1 MMPLAVPLENAYI
14 EILLYLHKHKTK
26 ITMSTPPI
34 KINDSL
40 FCLANDWEK
49 GEHRYSLELSKT
61 EDPKNTILV
70 VGVNPGGKTDPE
82 EKYIGRTIRRV
93 CNLVIDKGEDDTK
106 YDSALF
112 VNLTPK
118 IAITPSGLKDS
129 KELQVPPRDNVEEI
143 KTLIRKRKDHISN
156 VLFCFGNSFKYGK
169 DNGLFTKVIDAIK
182 EELPLP
188 ESKYWCLGISKKG
201 YPIHPLARIKDK
213 RLTECSINQDF
224 TFSVK
229 D

>member
-1 MMPLAVPLENAYI
+1 
-14 EILLYLHKHKTK
+14 
-26 ITMSTPPI
+26 MSTLHI
-34 KINDSL
+34 RINDSL
-40 FCLANDWEK
+40 FCLANDWKK
-49 GEHRYSLELSKT
+49 GTYRYSLELSKT
-61 EDPKNTILV
+61 ENPKNTILV

-82 EKYIGRTIRRV
+82 EKYIGRTV
-93 CNLVIDKGEDDTK
+93 CRICDLVIDKGEGNAK

-118 IAITPSGLKDS
+118 IAITPSGLKDP
-129 KELQVPPRDNVEEI
+129 ENLQDLQEENI
-143 KTLIRKRKDHISN
+143 KRIKALIQGQEEGRKRRISN

-188 ESKYWCLGISKKG
+188 ESKYWCLGISNKG

-224 TFSVK
+224 TFSLK

>member
-1 MMPLAVPLENAYI
+1 MTLAVPLGNAYI

-40 FCLANDWEK
+40 FCLTNDWEK
-49 GEHRYSLELSKT
+49 GKHRYSLELSKT

-93 CNLVIDKGEDDTK
+93 CDLVIDTGEGDTK

-143 KTLIRKRKDHISN
+143 KTLIRKRKNHISN

-169 DNGLFTKVIDAIK
+169 DNGSFTKVIDVIK

>member
-1 MMPLAVPLENAYI
+1 
-14 EILLYLHKHKTK
+14 
-26 ITMSTPPI
+26 MSTPLI

-40 FCLANDWEK
+40 FCLDNDWEK
-49 GEHRYSLELSKT
+49 GKHRYSLELSKT

-93 CNLVIDKGEDDTK
+93 CDLVIDNGEGDTK

-188 ESKYWCLGISKKG
+188 ESKYWCLGISNKG

-224 TFSVK
+224 TFSLK

>member
-1 MMPLAVPLENAYI
+1 MTLAVPLGNAYI

-26 ITMSTPPI
+26 ITMSTAPI

-40 FCLANDWEK
+40 FCLANDWKK
-49 GEHRYSLELSKT
+49 GEHRYSLESSKT

-93 CNLVIDKGEDDTK
+93 CDLVIYNGEGDTK

-143 KTLIRKRKDHISN
+143 KTLIRKRKNHISN

-169 DNGLFTKVIDAIK
+169 DNGSFTKVIDVIK

>member
-1 MMPLAVPLENAYI
+1 
-14 EILLYLHKHKTK
+14 
-26 ITMSTPPI
+26 MSTPPI

-40 FCLANDWEK
+40 FCLDNDWKK

-93 CNLVIDKGEDDTK
+93 CDLVIDKGEGDTK

-143 KTLIRKRKDHISN
+143 KALIRKRKDLISN

-188 ESKYWCLGISKKG
+188 ESKYWCLGISNKG

-224 TFSVK
+224 TFSLK

>member
-1 MMPLAVPLENAYI
+1 
-14 EILLYLHKHKTK
+14 
-26 ITMSTPPI
+26 MSTPPI

-82 EKYIGRTIRRV
+82 KKYIGRTIRRV
-93 CNLVIDKGEDDTK
+93 CDLVIDKGEGDTK

-143 KTLIRKRKDHISN
+143 KALIRKRKDLISN

-224 TFSVK
+224 TFSLK

>member
-1 MMPLAVPLENAYI
+1 
-14 EILLYLHKHKTK
+14 
-26 ITMSTPPI
+26 MSTPPI

-49 GEHRYSLELSKT
+49 GKHRYSLELSKT

-93 CNLVIDKGEDDTK
+93 CDLVIDKGEGDTK

-112 VNLTPK
+112 VNLTPI

-143 KTLIRKRKDHISN
+143 KALIRKRKDLISN

-188 ESKYWCLGISKKG
+188 ESKYWCLGISNKG
-201 YPIHPLARIKDK
+201 YPIHPLAHIKDM

-224 TFSVK
+224 TFSIK

>member
-1 MMPLAVPLENAYI
+1 
-14 EILLYLHKHKTK
+14 
-26 ITMSTPPI
+26 MSTPPI

-49 GEHRYSLELSKT
+49 GEHHYSLELSKT

-82 EKYIGRTIRRV
+82 KKYIGRTIRRV
-93 CNLVIDKGEDDTK
+93 CDLVIDKGEGDTK

-143 KTLIRKRKDHISN
+143 KALIRKRKDLISN

-224 TFSVK
+224 TFSLK

>member
-1 MMPLAVPLENAYI
+1 
-14 EILLYLHKHKTK
+14 
-26 ITMSTPPI
+26 MSTLHI
-34 KINDSL
+34 RINDSL
-40 FCLANDWEK
+40 FCIANVWKK
-49 GEHRYSLELSKT
+49 GAYRYSLELSKT
-61 EDPKNTILV
+61 ETPKNTILV

-82 EKYIGRTIRRV
+82 KNYIGRTIRRV
-93 CNLVIDKGEDDTK
+93 CDLVIDKGEGNTK

-129 KELQVPPRDNVEEI
+129 DELQALQKENIEVI
-143 KTLIRKRKDHISN
+143 KSLIQERKNRISN

-188 ESKYWCLGISKKG
+188 ESKYWYLGISNKG
-201 YPIHPLARIKDK
+201 YPIHPLAHIKDM

>member
-1 MMPLAVPLENAYI
+1 
-14 EILLYLHKHKTK
+14 
-26 ITMSTPPI
+26 MSTPPI

-40 FCLANDWEK
+40 FCLANDWKK
-49 GEHRYSLELSKT
+49 GEYRYYLELSKT
-61 EDPKNTILV
+61 EDPNNTILV

-93 CNLVIDKGEDDTK
+93 CDLVIDTGEGDTK

-129 KELQVPPRDNVEEI
+129 DKLQALQKKNI
-143 KTLIRKRKDHISN
+143 KKIKALIQGRKRRISN
-156 VLFCFGNSFKYGK
+156 VLFSFGNSFKYGK
-169 DNGLFTKVIDAIK
+169 NNGLFTKVIDTIK
-182 EELPLP
+182 QELPLP
-188 ESKYWCLGISKKG
+188 ESKYWCLGISNKG
-201 YPIHPLARIKDK
+201 YPIHPLAHIKDM
-213 RLTECSINQDF
+213 RLRECSINQDF
-224 TFSVK
+224 TFSMK

>member
-1 MMPLAVPLENAYI
+1 
-14 EILLYLHKHKTK
+14 
-26 ITMSTPPI
+26 MSTPPI

-40 FCLANDWEK
+40 FCLVNDWEK
-49 GEHRYSLELSKT
+49 DNYRYSLELSKT

-82 EKYIGRTIRRV
+82 EKYIGRTIHRV
-93 CNLVIDKGEDDTK
+93 CDLVIDNGEGDTK

-143 KTLIRKRKDHISN
+143 KALIRKRKDRISN

-213 RLTECSINQDF
+213 RLRECSINQDF

-229 D
+229 N

>member
-1 MMPLAVPLENAYI
+1 
-14 EILLYLHKHKTK
+14 
-26 ITMSTPPI
+26 MSTPPV
-34 KINDSL
+34 KINNRL

-49 GEHRYSLELSKT
+49 GEHRYYLELSKT

-70 VGVNPGGKTDPE
+70 VGVNPGGKTDPD
-82 EKYIGRTIRRV
+82 EKHIGRTIRRV
-93 CNLVIDKGEDDTK
+93 CDLVIGKGEDDTK

-129 KELQVPPRDNVEEI
+129 KELQDLHEENI
-143 KTLIRKRKDHISN
+143 KKIKALIQGRKGRICN

-169 DNGLFTKVIDAIK
+169 DNGSFNKVIDAIK

-224 TFSVK
+224 MFSLK

>member
-1 MMPLAVPLENAYI
+1 
-14 EILLYLHKHKTK
+14 
-26 ITMSTPPI
+26 MSTPPI

-40 FCLANDWEK
+40 FCLDNNWKK
-49 GEHRYSLELSKT
+49 GEYRYSLELSKT

-93 CNLVIDKGEDDTK
+93 CDLVIDKGEGDTK

-143 KTLIRKRKDHISN
+143 KALIRKRKDHISN

-188 ESKYWCLGISKKG
+188 ESKYWCLGISNKG

-224 TFSVK
+224 TFSLK

>member
-1 MMPLAVPLENAYI
+1 MTLAVPLGNAYI

-40 FCLANDWEK
+40 FCLANDWKK

-93 CNLVIDKGEDDTK
+93 CDLVIYNGEGDTK

-143 KTLIRKRKDHISN
+143 KTLIRKRKNHISN

-169 DNGLFTKVIDAIK
+169 DNGSFTKVIDVIK

>member
-1 MMPLAVPLENAYI
+1 
-14 EILLYLHKHKTK
+14 
-26 ITMSTPPI
+26 MSTPPI

-40 FCLANDWEK
+40 FCIANDWDK
-49 GEHRYSLELSKT
+49 GAYRYSLELSKT
-61 EDPKNTILV
+61 ENPKNTILV

-93 CNLVIDKGEDDTK
+93 CDLVIENGEGDTK

-129 KELQVPPRDNVEEI
+129 EGPQDLPKDNVEEI
-143 KTLIRKRKDHISN
+143 KALIQGRKGRISN
-156 VLFCFGNSFKYGK
+156 VLFCFGNSFKYCK

-188 ESKYWCLGISKKG
+188 ESRYWCLGISNKG

-224 TFSVK
+224 TFSLK

>member
-1 MMPLAVPLENAYI
+1 
-14 EILLYLHKHKTK
+14 
-26 ITMSTPPI
+26 MSTPPI

-40 FCLANDWEK
+40 FCLANDWKK
-49 GEHRYSLELSKT
+49 GEHRYYLELSKT

-70 VGVNPGGKTDPE
+70 VGVNPGGKTDPD
-82 EKYIGRTIRRV
+82 EKHIGRTISRV
-93 CNLVIDKGEDDTK
+93 CDLVIGKGEDDTK

-118 IAITPSGLKDS
+118 ITITPSGLKDS
-129 KELQVPPRDNVEEI
+129 DEPQALQKENIEV
-143 KTLIRKRKDHISN
+143 IRSQIQERKNRISN

-169 DNGLFTKVIDAIK
+169 DNGLFTKVIDVIK

-201 YPIHPLARIKDK
+201 YPIHPLARIKDM
-213 RLTECSINQDF
+213 RLRKCSINQDF
-224 TFSVK
+224 TFSLK

>member
-1 MMPLAVPLENAYI
+1 
-14 EILLYLHKHKTK
+14 
-26 ITMSTPPI
+26 MSTLPI

-40 FCLANDWEK
+40 FCLANDWKK
-49 GEHRYSLELSKT
+49 GKHRYSIELSKT

-93 CNLVIDKGEDDTK
+93 CDLVIDNGEGDTK

-129 KELQVPPRDNVEEI
+129 DELQAHQKKNI
-143 KTLIRKRKDHISN
+143 KKIKALIQKGHISN

-188 ESKYWCLGISKKG
+188 ESRYWCLGISNKG
-201 YPIHPLARIKDK
+201 YPIHPLAHIKDM
-213 RLTECSINQDF
+213 RLTECSINKDF
-224 TFSVK
+224 TFSMK

>member
-1 MMPLAVPLENAYI
+1 
-14 EILLYLHKHKTK
+14 
-26 ITMSTPPI
+26 MSTPPI

-40 FCLANDWEK
+40 FCLANDWKK
-49 GEHRYSLELSKT
+49 GTYRYSLELSKT
-61 EDPKNTILV
+61 ENPKNTILV

-93 CNLVIDKGEDDTK
+93 CDLVIDTGEGDTK

-129 KELQVPPRDNVEEI
+129 EGPQDLPKDNVEEI
-143 KTLIRKRKDHISN
+143 KALIQGRKGRISN

-169 DNGLFTKVIDAIK
+169 DNGLFTKVINAIK

-188 ESKYWCLGISKKG
+188 ESKYWCLGISNKG

-224 TFSVK
+224 TFSMK

>member
-1 MMPLAVPLENAYI
+1 
-14 EILLYLHKHKTK
+14 
-26 ITMSTPPI
+26 MSTSPI

-49 GEHRYSLELSKT
+49 GEHRYYLELSKT

-70 VGVNPGGKTDPE
+70 VGVNPGGKTDPD
-82 EKYIGRTIRRV
+82 EKHIGRTIRRV
-93 CNLVIDKGEDDTK
+93 CDLVIGKGEDDTK

-118 IAITPSGLKDS
+118 IAITPSSLKNTDEPQALQ
-129 KELQVPPRDNVEEI
+129 KENIEV
-143 KTLIRKRKDHISN
+143 IRSQIQKRKNRISN

-169 DNGLFTKVIDAIK
+169 DNGSFNKVIDAIK
-182 EELPLP
+182 EESPLP

-224 TFSVK
+224 TFSLK

>member
-1 MMPLAVPLENAYI
+1 
-14 EILLYLHKHKTK
+14 
-26 ITMSTPPI
+26 MSTPPI

-49 GEHRYSLELSKT
+49 GAYRYSLELSKT
-61 EDPKNTILV
+61 ENPKNTILV

-93 CNLVIDKGEDDTK
+93 CDLVIDKGEDDPK

-118 IAITPSGLKDS
+118 IAITPSSLKDS
-129 KELQVPPRDNVEEI
+129 EGPQDLPKDNVEKI
-143 KTLIRKRKDHISN
+143 KALIQERKNRISN

-169 DNGLFTKVIDAIK
+169 GNSLFTKVIDAIK

-201 YPIHPLARIKDK
+201 YPIHPLAHIKGM

-224 TFSVK
+224 TFSLK

>member
-1 MMPLAVPLENAYI
+1 
-14 EILLYLHKHKTK
+14 
-26 ITMSTPPI
+26 MSTLPI

-40 FCLANDWEK
+40 FCLANDWK
-49 GEHRYSLELSKT
+49 KDKYRYSLELSKT

-93 CNLVIDKGEDDTK
+93 CDLVIDKGEGDPK

-129 KELQVPPRDNVEEI
+129 KELQVPPRDNVEKI
-143 KTLIRKRKDHISN
+143 KSLIQERKNRISN

-224 TFSVK
+224 TFSLK
-229 D
+229 N

>member
-1 MMPLAVPLENAYI
+1 
-14 EILLYLHKHKTK
+14 
-26 ITMSTPPI
+26 MSTPPI

-40 FCLANDWEK
+40 FCLANDWKK
-49 GEHRYSLELSKT
+49 GEHRYYLELSKT

-70 VGVNPGGKTDPE
+70 VGVNPGGKTDPD
-82 EKYIGRTIRRV
+82 EKHIGRTISRV
-93 CNLVIDKGEDDTK
+93 CDLVIGKGEDDTK

-118 IAITPSGLKDS
+118 ITITPSGLKDS
-129 KELQVPPRDNVEEI
+129 DEPQALQKENIEV
-143 KTLIRKRKDHISN
+143 IRSQIQERKNRISN

-201 YPIHPLARIKDK
+201 CPIHPLARIKDI
-213 RLTECSINQDF
+213 RLAECSINQDF
-224 TFSVK
+224 TFSMK

>member
-1 MMPLAVPLENAYI
+1 
-14 EILLYLHKHKTK
+14 
-26 ITMSTPPI
+26 MSTPPI
-34 KINDSL
+34 KINESL
-40 FCLANDWEK
+40 FCLDNDWEK
-49 GEHRYSLELSKT
+49 GTYRYSLELSKT
-61 EDPKNTILV
+61 ENPKNTILV
-70 VGVNPGGKTDPE
+70 VGVNPGGKTDSE

-93 CNLVIDKGEDDTK
+93 CDLVIDNGEGDTK

-118 IAITPSGLKDS
+118 IAITPSSLKYSEGPQDLP
-129 KELQVPPRDNVEEI
+129 KDNVEEI
-143 KTLIRKRKDHISN
+143 KALIQGRKRRISN

-188 ESKYWCLGISKKG
+188 ESKYWCLGISNKG
-201 YPIHPLARIKDK
+201 YPIHPLARINK

-224 TFSVK
+224 TFSMK

>member
-1 MMPLAVPLENAYI
+1 
-14 EILLYLHKHKTK
+14 
-26 ITMSTPPI
+26 MSTPPI

-40 FCLANDWEK
+40 FCLDNDWKK

-93 CNLVIDKGEDDTK
+93 FDLVIDNGEGDTK

-118 IAITPSGLKDS
+118 IALTPSGLKDS
-129 KELQVPPRDNVEEI
+129 EKLQDLQKENI
-143 KTLIRKRKDHISN
+143 KKIKALIQGRKSRISN

-169 DNGLFTKVIDAIK
+169 DNGSFTKVIDAIK
-182 EELPLP
+182 EELPPP
-188 ESKYWCLGISKKG
+188 ESKYWCLGISNKG
-201 YPIHPLARIKDK
+201 YPIHPLARIKDM
-213 RLTECSINQDF
+213 RLAGCSINQDF
-224 TFSVK
+224 TFSLK

>member
-1 MMPLAVPLENAYI
+1 MTLAVPLGNAYI

-26 ITMSTPPI
+26 ITMSTAPI

-40 FCLANDWEK
+40 FCLANDWKK

-93 CNLVIDKGEDDTK
+93 CDLVIYNGEGDTK

-143 KTLIRKRKDHISN
+143 KTLIRKRKNHISN

-169 DNGLFTKVIDAIK
+169 DNGSFTKVIDVIK
-182 EELPLP
+182 EVLPLP

>member
-1 MMPLAVPLENAYI
+1 
-14 EILLYLHKHKTK
+14 
-26 ITMSTPPI
+26 MSTPPV

-40 FCLANDWEK
+40 FCLANDWK
-49 GEHRYSLELSKT
+49 KDKYRYSLELSKT
-61 EDPKNTILV
+61 ENPKNTILV

-93 CNLVIDKGEDDTK
+93 CDLVIDNGAGDTK

-129 KELQVPPRDNVEEI
+129 EGPQDLPKDNVEKI
-143 KTLIRKRKDHISN
+143 KALIQERKGRISN

-169 DNGLFTKVIDAIK
+169 DNSLFTKVIDAIK

-201 YPIHPLARIKDK
+201 YPIHPLAHIKDMW
-213 RLTECSINQDF
+213 LTECSINQDF
-224 TFSVK
+224 TFSLK

>member
-1 MMPLAVPLENAYI
+1 
-14 EILLYLHKHKTK
+14 
-26 ITMSTPPI
+26 MSTPPI

-40 FCLANDWEK
+40 FCLANDWKK
-49 GEHRYSLELSKT
+49 GEYRYYLELSKT
-61 EDPKNTILV
+61 EDPNNTILV

-82 EKYIGRTIRRV
+82 ENYIGRTIRRV
-93 CNLVIDKGEDDTK
+93 CDLVIDNGEGDTK

-129 KELQVPPRDNVEEI
+129 ENLQDLQEENI
-143 KTLIRKRKDHISN
+143 KRIKALIQGRKRRISN
-156 VLFCFGNSFKYGK
+156 VLFCFGNSLKYGK
-169 DNGLFTKVIDAIK
+169 DNGSFTKVIDAIK

-201 YPIHPLARIKDK
+201 YPIHPLAHIK
-213 RLTECSINQDF
+213 T
-224 TFSVK
+224 
-229 D
+229 

>member
-1 MMPLAVPLENAYI
+1 MTLAVPLGNAYI

-26 ITMSTPPI
+26 ITMSTAPI

-40 FCLANDWEK
+40 FCLANDWKK

-93 CNLVIDKGEDDTK
+93 CDLVIYNGEGDTK

-143 KTLIRKRKDHISN
+143 KTLIRKRKNHISN

-169 DNGLFTKVIDAIK
+169 NNGSFTKVIDVIK

-201 YPIHPLARIKDK
+201 YPIHPLARIKDM

>member
-1 MMPLAVPLENAYI
+1 
-14 EILLYLHKHKTK
+14 
-26 ITMSTPPI
+26 MSTPPI

-40 FCLANDWEK
+40 FCLDNDWEK
-49 GEHRYSLELSKT
+49 DNYRYSLELSKT

-70 VGVNPGGKTDPE
+70 VGVNPGGKTNPE

-93 CNLVIDKGEDDTK
+93 CDLVIDKGEGDPK

-129 KELQVPPRDNVEEI
+129 KELQVPPRDNVEII
-143 KTLIRKRKDHISN
+143 KSLIQKRKNRISN

-224 TFSVK
+224 TFSLK

>member
-1 MMPLAVPLENAYI
+1 
-14 EILLYLHKHKTK
+14 
-26 ITMSTPPI
+26 MSTPPI

-40 FCLANDWEK
+40 FCLANDWKK
-49 GEHRYSLELSKT
+49 GEYRYYLELSKT
-61 EDPKNTILV
+61 EDPNNTILV

-93 CNLVIDKGEDDTK
+93 CDLVIGKREDDTK

-129 KELQVPPRDNVEEI
+129 EGPQDLPKDNVEEI
-143 KTLIRKRKDHISN
+143 KALIQGRKGRISN

-201 YPIHPLARIKDK
+201 YPIHPLARIKDM
-213 RLTECSINQDF
+213 RLRKCSINQDF
-224 TFSVK
+224 TFSLK

>member
-1 MMPLAVPLENAYI
+1 
-14 EILLYLHKHKTK
+14 
-26 ITMSTPPI
+26 MSTPPI

-40 FCLANDWEK
+40 FCLANDWKK
-49 GEHRYSLELSKT
+49 GEHRYYLELSKT

-70 VGVNPGGKTDPE
+70 VGVNPGGKTDPD
-82 EKYIGRTIRRV
+82 EKHIGRTISRV
-93 CNLVIDKGEDDTK
+93 CDLVIDKGEDDTK

-118 IAITPSGLKDS
+118 ITITPSGLKDS
-129 KELQVPPRDNVEEI
+129 DEPQALQKENIEV
-143 KTLIRKRKDHISN
+143 IRSQIQERKNRISN

-201 YPIHPLARIKDK
+201 CPIHPLARIKDI
-213 RLTECSINQDF
+213 RLAECSINQDF
-224 TFSVK
+224 TFSMK

>member
-1 MMPLAVPLENAYI
+1 M
-14 EILLYLHKHKTK
+14 
-26 ITMSTPPI
+26 
-34 KINDSL
+34 
-40 FCLANDWEK
+40 K
-49 GEHRYSLELSKT
+49 GISSQIISRFAISKT

-93 CNLVIDKGEDDTK
+93 CDLVIDNGEGDTK

-118 IAITPSGLKDS
+118 ITITPSGLKDS
-129 KELQVPPRDNVEEI
+129 EKLQDLQEENI
-143 KTLIRKRKDHISN
+143 KRIKALIQGQEEGRKRRISN

-224 TFSVK
+224 TFSMK

>member
-1 MMPLAVPLENAYI
+1 
-14 EILLYLHKHKTK
+14 
-26 ITMSTPPI
+26 MSTPPI

-40 FCLANDWEK
+40 FCLTNDWEK
-49 GEHRYSLELSKT
+49 GKHRYSLELSKT

-70 VGVNPGGKTDPE
+70 VGVNPGGKTDPD
-82 EKYIGRTIRRV
+82 EKHIGRTISRV
-93 CNLVIDKGEDDTK
+93 CDLVIGKGEDDTK

-118 IAITPSGLKDS
+118 ITITPSGLKDS

-143 KTLIRKRKDHISN
+143 KALIRKRKDHISN

-224 TFSVK
+224 TFSLK

>member
-1 MMPLAVPLENAYI
+1 MC
-14 EILLYLHKHKTK
+14 
-26 ITMSTPPI
+26 
-34 KINDSL
+34 D
-40 FCLANDWEK
+40 
-49 GEHRYSLELSKT
+49 
-61 EDPKNTILV
+61 
-70 VGVNPGGKTDPE
+70 
-82 EKYIGRTIRRV
+82 
-93 CNLVIDKGEDDTK
+93 LVIDKGEGDPI

-129 KELQVPPRDNVEEI
+129 KELQALQKENIEVI
-143 KTLIRKRKDHISN
+143 KSLIQERKNRISN

-188 ESKYWCLGISKKG
+188 ESRYWCLGISNKG
-201 YPIHPLARIKDK
+201 YPIHPLAHIKDM
-213 RLTECSINQDF
+213 RLTECSINKDF
-224 TFSVK
+224 TFSMK

>member
-1 MMPLAVPLENAYI
+1 
-14 EILLYLHKHKTK
+14 
-26 ITMSTPPI
+26 MSTPPI

-70 VGVNPGGKTDPE
+70 VGVNPGGRTDPD
-82 EKYIGRTIRRV
+82 EKHIGRTIRRV
-93 CNLVIDKGEDDTK
+93 CDLVIGKGEDDPK

-169 DNGLFTKVIDAIK
+169 DNGLFTKVIDVIK

-188 ESKYWCLGISKKG
+188 ESKYWCLGISNKG
-201 YPIHPLARIKDK
+201 YPIHPLAHIKDM
-213 RLTECSINQDF
+213 RLRECSINQDF
-224 TFSVK
+224 TFSMK

>member
-1 MMPLAVPLENAYI
+1 
-14 EILLYLHKHKTK
+14 
-26 ITMSTPPI
+26 MSTPPI

-40 FCLANDWEK
+40 FCLANDWKK
-49 GEHRYSLELSKT
+49 GTYRYSLELSKT
-61 EDPKNTILV
+61 ENPKNTILV

-82 EKYIGRTIRRV
+82 ENYIGRTIRRV
-93 CNLVIDKGEDDTK
+93 CDLVIDKGEGNTK

-118 IAITPSGLKDS
+118 IAITPSSLKYSVEPQDLP
-129 KELQVPPRDNVEEI
+129 KDNVEEI
-143 KTLIRKRKDHISN
+143 KALIRKRKDLISN
-156 VLFCFGNSFKYGK
+156 DLFCFGNSFKYGK
-169 DNGLFTKVIDAIK
+169 DNGSFTKVIDAIK

-188 ESKYWCLGISKKG
+188 ESKYWCLGISNKG

-224 TFSVK
+224 TFSMK